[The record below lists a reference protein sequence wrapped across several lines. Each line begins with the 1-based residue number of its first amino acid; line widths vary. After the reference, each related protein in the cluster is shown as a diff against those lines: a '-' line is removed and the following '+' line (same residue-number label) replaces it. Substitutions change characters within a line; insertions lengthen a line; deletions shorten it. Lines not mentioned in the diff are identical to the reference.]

1 MLAREEIALL
11 VTNAQEARTNAF
23 VPKSQH
29 AVGAC
34 ILTTDNMYYQGCNV
48 ENSIAGL
55 GVCAER
61 AAIDHAVI
69 HGKYEFKAVAVV
81 DEVEQYPCGA
91 CLQYLQI
98 FAQIVKTDI
107 PIIVADTQGEYIV
120 TSLQEL
126 LPHGYKTGRKFN
138 FQPQILLSYRNKK

>member
-1 MLAREEIALL
+1 MLTREEIAQLI
-11 VTNAQEARTNAF
+11 THAQEVRANAF

-29 AVGAC
+29 AIGAC
-34 ILTTDNMYYQGCNV
+34 VLTTDGNYYPGCNV

-81 DEVEQYPCGA
+81 DEVAEYPCGA
-91 CLQYLQI
+91 CLQYLEI
-98 FAQIVKTDI
+98 FAQIIRSDVPIFIADI
-107 PIIVADTQGEYIV
+107 KGEYSI

-126 LPHGYKTGRKFN
+126 LPHAYKTGRKFN
-138 FQPQILLSYRNKK
+138 FQPEILTHYRNK